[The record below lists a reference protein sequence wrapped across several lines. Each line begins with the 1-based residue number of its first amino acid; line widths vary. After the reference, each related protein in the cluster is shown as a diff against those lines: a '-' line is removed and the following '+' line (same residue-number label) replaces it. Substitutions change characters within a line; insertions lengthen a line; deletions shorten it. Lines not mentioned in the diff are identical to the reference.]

1 MCTYFCQIRSSV
13 FVNKEG
19 GSVFSHKKGEVGK
32 IGGGYFNIYG
42 FSKWIFLKKKDIV
55 ESKRQLLWAHN
66 SWCKCIFIL
75 VCQSTGSWV
84 CCVSLC
90 VCVCVCFLCEIK
102 SEHQQKT
109 TLRVRPQYIHSVY
122 PTPFMLGGGGGGG
135 NWPPTKFP
143 KKGGGLIGSQFLEGG
158 CWERRS
164 VFFQERRGMQF
175 LQQQKI
181 SKISNV

>member
-143 KKGGGLIGSQFLEGG
+143 KKGGGIDRISIFRRRLLGKTKCLFWGEEGDA
-158 CWERRS
+158 
-164 VFFQERRGMQF
+164 VFTTT
-175 LQQQKI
+175 KN
-181 SKISNV
+181 K